1 MINKYI
7 NLKKSNKKKKKNSA
21 VFILKS
27 INILPVPQI
36 YEKEKHAKLSQ
47 TSLLHFH
54 FLSMRTHLKY
64 AFTTAYFQI
73 LNEKL
78 KLLSANIT
86 FHFIF

>member
-7 NLKKSNKKKKKNSA
+7 NLKKSNKKKKSA

>member
-7 NLKKSNKKKKKNSA
+7 NLKKTNKKKKSA